1 MIAINMAQEQTWCE
15 PASNTMGLFLC
26 IQSRKKELFLLMTI
40 LSESFFAF
48 VGRHLVAFSFLSA
61 WHSVYILK
69 FII

>member
-1 MIAINMAQEQTWCE
+1 
-15 PASNTMGLFLC
+15 MGLFLC
-26 IQSRKKELFLLMTI
+26 IQSRKKELLLLMTI

-48 VGRHLVAFSFLSA
+48 VGCHLVAFSFLSA